1 MSAER
6 PSDLAPGYRGALP
19 PRGERLA
26 RVWVVIV
33 ILGFASMFLL
43 AALNVP
49 SVLFPEPTPVPIP
62 SLSPGPSG
70 SESPTPSETS
80 APSGGPGES
89 VSASPSVSPAESGSP
104 APTP

>member
-26 RVWVVIV
+26 RVWVVLV
-33 ILGFASMFLL
+33 ILGFAFMFVL

-62 SLSPGPSG
+62 SLSPGPNG

-80 APSGGPGES
+80 APSGSPGES
-89 VSASPSVSPAESGSP
+89 GSASPSVTGSP

>member
-33 ILGFASMFLL
+33 ILGFASMFVL

-49 SVLFPEPTPVPIP
+49 SVLFPEPTPSPIP
-62 SLSPGPSG
+62 SLSPAPSESVSPAPSG
-70 SESPTPSETS
+70 S
-80 APSGGPGES
+80 PGES
-89 VSASPSVSPAESGSP
+89 GSASPSGSSAPTGSP
-104 APTP
+104 SPTP

>member
-33 ILGFASMFLL
+33 ILGFAFMFVL

-62 SLSPGPSG
+62 SLGPAPSESSAPTGSPDESGSASPAVSPAPSG
-70 SESPTPSETS
+70 SPSPTP
-80 APSGGPGES
+80 
-89 VSASPSVSPAESGSP
+89 
-104 APTP
+104 

>member
-26 RVWVVIV
+26 RVWVLIV
-33 ILGFASMFLL
+33 ILGFASMFVL

-62 SLSPGPSG
+62 SVSPAPSESSAPTGSPGASG
-70 SESPTPSETS
+70 
-80 APSGGPGES
+80 
-89 VSASPSVSPAESGSP
+89 SASPSVTPSASEAPSPIP
-104 APTP
+104 

>member
-33 ILGFASMFLL
+33 ILGFAFMFVL

-49 SVLFPEPTPVPIP
+49 SSLIPEPTPEPIP

-70 SESPTPSETS
+70 SESATPSETS
-80 APSGGPGES
+80 APSGSPGES
-89 VSASPSVSPAESGSP
+89 GSASPSVTGSP

>member
-26 RVWVVIV
+26 RVWVVLV
-33 ILGFASMFLL
+33 ILGFAFMFVL

-70 SESPTPSETS
+70 SESQTPSETA
-80 APSGGPGES
+80 APSRSPGES
-89 VSASPSVSPAESGSP
+89 GSASPSVTGSP